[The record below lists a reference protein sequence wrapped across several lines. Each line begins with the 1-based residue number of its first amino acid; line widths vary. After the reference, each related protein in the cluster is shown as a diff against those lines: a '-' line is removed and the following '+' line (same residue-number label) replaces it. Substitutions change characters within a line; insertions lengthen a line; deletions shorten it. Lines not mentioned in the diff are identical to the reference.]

1 VTALS
6 YLPYNTSFEKVLGK
20 NELFVR
26 FILPAHEYPNL
37 WKSLASL
44 AEQGFLKE
52 ARLFFGDLANK
63 TWDNVEIYQMFK
75 NNNWNFSYGIAVEML
90 EKTLAAAR

>member
-1 VTALS
+1 
-6 YLPYNTSFEKVLGK
+6 
-20 NELFVR
+20 LFVR